1 MQSYD
6 IPLHDIKP
14 IVEVQEYSLYL
25 YVGFLLLGAFV
36 VGAILFIFYKWF
48 TKRRAF
54 NLRAEYKKHLHAI
67 DTTNAK
73 EAAYAITLY
82 GQIFQ
87 NDSPRHHEMYLN
99 LTQRLQAY
107 KYKKEV
113 APIDKETLG
122 YFSLYKEMCD
132 V

>member
-6 IPLHDIKP
+6 SPLHDIKP

-25 YVGFLLLGAFV
+25 YLGAVALLGLIGFLLLYF
-36 VGAILFIFYKWF
+36 LYRWYK
-48 TKRRAF
+48 KRTAF
-54 NLRAEYKKHLHAI
+54 NLRAEYKKRLHAI
-67 DTTNAK
+67 DTSKPK
-73 EAAYAITLY
+73 EAAYAMTYY
-82 GQIFQ
+82 GVLFQ
-87 NDSPRHHEMYLN
+87 YDSPRHHEMYLN
-99 LTQRLQAY
+99 LSQRLQAY

-113 APIDKETLG
+113 EPLDKETLG